1 MRKPRTLEE
10 DSPADRALHFAVGKR
25 IRELRQERNM
35 TQKELADLSDVKSTY
50 ITLIEATGVNLSLT
64 LLLQLATA
72 LGVAPQD
79 LFSSSDQGGTSD
91 QTIPLVRTKVVRLKK
106 EIKRLEEEITSL
118 EEILEGAPPAGT
130 QLTARPT
137 GRTEH

>member
-1 MRKPRTLEE
+1 
-10 DSPADRALHFAVGKR
+10 
-25 IRELRQERNM
+25 M
-35 TQKELADLSDVKSTY
+35 TQKELANLSDVKSTY

-72 LGVAPQD
+72 LGVTPQD
-79 LFSSSDQGGTSD
+79 LFSSSGQGGTSD

-118 EEILEGAPPAGT
+118 EEILERAPPAGT